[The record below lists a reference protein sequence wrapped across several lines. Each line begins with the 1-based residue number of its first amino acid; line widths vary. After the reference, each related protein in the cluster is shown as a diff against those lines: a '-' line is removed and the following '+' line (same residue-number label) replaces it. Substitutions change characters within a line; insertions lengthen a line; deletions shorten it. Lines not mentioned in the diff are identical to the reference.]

1 MFPPDIARNYGCIP
15 TGFTSDNMV
24 VMETVGGHK
33 PDAYVAAEPAKPPE
47 NHLSVIRVKEDYLAC
62 RQKFCLIVN

>member
-1 MFPPDIARNYGCIP
+1 
-15 TGFTSDNMV
+15 MV

-47 NHLSVIRVKEDYLAC
+47 NRLSVFRVKEDYLAC